1 MAHEVHLFAL
11 RAPGASAAAFA
22 TAIRAAGRAL
32 GARTTFSIGE
42 VMGEFVHA
50 DATAGAPRPADAIL
64 TWNPVRP
71 WRDDAA
77 ALATATQPG
86 LLDRNSSTL
95 FLGERHDIVP
105 GSGAV
110 LISFAL
116 QRLAR
121 LDREGFQT
129 YWLEHHA
136 EHGRR
141 TLIPPNTYSQI
152 HARPADASL
161 EALSAALSVPLDT
174 RDGIAEC
181 LFPDL
186 DAFHTQMA
194 RAEVAVDALED
205 EKNFIDHARSTFGL
219 FRVD

>member
-1 MAHEVHLFAL
+1 MSLIPTQITFRGLEPSEALESYVRERAEQLERFYSGIVHC
-11 RAPGASAAAFA
+11 
-22 TAIRAAGRAL
+22 
-32 GARTTFSIGE
+32 
-42 VMGEFVHA
+42 H
-50 DATAGAPRPADAIL
+50 
-64 TWNPVRP
+64 
-71 WRDDAA
+71 
-77 ALATATQPG
+77 
-86 LLDRNSSTL
+86 
-95 FLGERHDIVP
+95 
-105 GSGAV
+105 V
-110 LISFAL
+110 LVEL
-116 QRLAR
+116 PHR
-121 LDREGFQT
+121 
-129 YWLEHHA
+129 HA

-186 DAFHTQMA
+186 AAFHTQMA